1 MKWGVVIAGA
11 SDFFR
16 PAEKLSITQNLALMA
31 TGSIWTRWCFV
42 IRPKNMLYVLIELFS
57 SSLLLKKVKLTIS
70 NSLAAVN
77 FCLFLVGTTQ
87 CSRILFYN
95 IEQEGSTGAAFSKIW
110 GEIKGSSKKTEK
122 DVKAGAEEV
131 KEIAA

>member
-95 IEQEGSTGAAFSKIW
+95 IEQEGSTGAGFSKIW
-110 GEIKGSSKKTEK
+110 GEIKGSSKKAEK

>member
-42 IRPKNMLYVLIELFS
+42 IRPKNMLYVLTMLSSS
-57 SSLLLKKVKLTIS
+57 SSLSEIVKLTLF

-77 FCLFLVGTTQ
+77 FCLFCVGTTQ

-95 IEQEGSTGAAFSKIW
+95 IEKEGSTGAAFSKLW
-110 GEIKGSSKKTEK
+110 GDIKGTSKKAEK

-131 KEIAA
+131 KELAA

>member
-110 GEIKGSSKKTEK
+110 GEIKGSSKKAEK